1 MKTLSMW
8 LTIGLVTMGT
18 AFGQE
23 LSWQEL
29 VRRPE
34 MWPTQCTI
42 NRSIKFQSGASVSAG
57 QKLDVLEI
65 QPNQIGLGTTDGHL
79 SFAAKPDDTDALALA
94 RAVWAKLTPAQRDL
108 TYATLLHRTDLWP
121 YRVALRVPI
130 ELNGNRKLT
139 KGEKVVLQGVEGN
152 QILVLSEA
160 INTSFDVDPSQTD
173 LLEQARRW
181 VSEKNGA
188 PSRVAEELAGKL
200 IDPATG
206 KSATLD
212 TNAPA
217 RIYAFYRGAG
227 WCGPCREFSP
237 TLLKTYK
244 DLKSKYSG
252 FELVFLSADHSPTE
266 MQRYVQDEGFPWLAV
281 SAERVKELT
290 LLSQNFG
297 QYIPQLVI
305 VDSHGKLLVDSEKGE
320 RSQALKQFAELVAKN
335 P

>member
-1 MKTLSMW
+1 MKTRLTW
-8 LTIGLVTMGT
+8 LALGLLMIGTV
-18 AFGQE
+18 FSQE
-23 LSWQEL
+23 LTWQEL

-34 MWPTQCTI
+34 LWPTQCTI
-42 NRSIKFQSGASVSAG
+42 NRSMKFQSGASVSAG
-57 QKLDVLEI
+57 QKLDVIEI
-65 QPNQIGLGTTDGHL
+65 QPNQIGLGTPDGHL
-79 SFAAKPDDTDALALA
+79 SFAAKPEDTDALALA
-94 RAVWAKLTPAQRDL
+94 RSVWAKLTPAQRDL
-108 TYATLLHRTDLWP
+108 TYATLLRRTDLWP

-139 KGEKVVLQGVEGN
+139 KGEKVILMGVEGN

-160 INTSFDVDPSQTD
+160 INTSFDLDPSQTD
-173 LLEQARRW
+173 LLEQARGW
-181 VSEKNGA
+181 VSNRGGA
-188 PSRVAEELAGKL
+188 PSRVAEELSGKL
-200 IDPATG
+200 MDPATG
-206 KSATLD
+206 KSASLG
-212 TNAPA
+212 TNDSS
-217 RIYAFYRGAG
+217 RLFAFYRGAG

-252 FELVFLSADHSPTE
+252 FELVFLSADHSQAE

-281 SAERVKELT
+281 PAERIKDLH
-290 LLSQNFG
+290 LISQDFG

-320 RSQALKQFAELVAKN
+320 RSQALKQFADLVAKN